1 MPSLEKATIVVT
13 DTGEEIKVQF
23 NPEEYTV
30 SKDVNFAQTAVPGL
44 SAPII
49 QFVHGNMQTLKMELL
64 VDSYEEHREVNRI
77 PNQAGEDVRNIT
89 QKITNLMDIN
99 PKTHAP
105 PILLFT
111 WGENFEFTCV
121 LASASQRF
129 ILFRP
134 DGTPV
139 RARLD
144 ITFNQFNNAELEA
157 KEIKRETANFSEIH
171 RVGQGETLSNIAGQV
186 YGNPALWRPIAL
198 HNDVDNPRELAV
210 GTRLLVPQLP
220 FRDPDTGEF
229 YQ

>member
-1 MPSLEKATIVVT
+1 MPSLEKATIVVA

-64 VDSYEEHREVNRI
+64 VDTYEEHREVSRV

-105 PILLFT
+105 PVLLFS

-121 LASASQRF
+121 LASARQRF
-129 ILFRP
+129 ILFRT

-144 ITFNQFNNAELEA
+144 VTFNQFNNAELEA

-171 RVGQGETLSNIAGQV
+171 VVGQGETLSNIAGRV

-198 HNDVDNPRELAV
+198 QNDVDDPRDLTV